1 MWFILLSIV
10 RYNPII
16 HSVQHVLLCSR
27 KHAAML
33 EQASGGLISS
43 ITSFVCILPIRKFTL
58 SSGCARK
65 GENFFNLRTCNI

>member
-43 ITSFVCILPIRKFTL
+43 ITSFVCILPIR
-58 SSGCARK
+58 
-65 GENFFNLRTCNI
+65 NLL